1 MNSCEIGVFVVKAGM
16 SEDALSSGWAA
27 LSVQGFIVQFVN
39 TQYMYILQYIAYILS
54 NDYIFNRG
62 IF

>member
-1 MNSCEIGVFVVKAGM
+1 MVGAVKFSVWGISQVNSCEIGVFGLFAVKAGM

-39 TQYMYILQYIAYILS
+39 IK
-54 NDYIFNRG
+54 YIF
-62 IF
+62 IFY